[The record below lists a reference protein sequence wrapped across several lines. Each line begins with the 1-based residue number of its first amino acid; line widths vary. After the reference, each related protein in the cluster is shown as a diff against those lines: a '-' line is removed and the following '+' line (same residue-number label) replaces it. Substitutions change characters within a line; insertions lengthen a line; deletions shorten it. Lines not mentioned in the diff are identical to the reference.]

1 MARCVCG
8 TVVCV
13 RSYQWQLLQHLYYT
27 VWQGVCVWYCSVCT
41 IISMAVITT
50 LILYCM
56 ARKVFLQNFDEPD
69 CAQKVIFLV
78 FYFHDSQ
85 NSPSWCIYI
94 YVPTAIYQE
103 TDY

>member
-1 MARCVCG
+1 MAVITTLILYCMARCVCG

-27 VWQGVCVWYCSVCT
+27 VWQGVCVWYCSVCM

-56 ARKVFLQNFDEPD
+56 ARCV
-69 CAQKVIFLV
+69 CGTVV
-78 FYFHDSQ
+78 
-85 NSPSWCIYI
+85 
-94 YVPTAIYQE
+94 YV
-103 TDY
+103 